1 MKNYLICNFI
11 LHSSS
16 SHGVWIY
23 RISQNHTQRNIN
35 WVSSVFSAFKCEF
48 YVATPIPPH
57 HFMSVITENILILYI
72 KLQSKLKYT
81 TSQPKTECVSQSK
94 WIISAWV
101 DTTMPLSPL
110 WAVVRDFYTE
120 FRPVTMLCLC
130 TCVSLSLFL
139 HSQPER
145 FIKRTEKK
153 TEKNSPKIRFPLAYC
168 ASLQLYCIDK
178 LVFHPCFCPFV
189 DVIHNVKLHFR
200 FLYANFS
207 LIYDMRV
214 SSFLKTSHECD
225 PKCTTH

>member
-1 MKNYLICNFI
+1 MKNYLICNLI

-16 SHGVWIY
+16 SHGVRIY

-72 KLQSKLKYT
+72 KLQSQWKYT

-94 WIISAWV
+94 WIIGAWV

-153 TEKNSPKIRFPLAYC
+153 QRRIRPKFDFRWHIVRLCNSIA
-168 ASLQLYCIDK
+168 
-178 LVFHPCFCPFV
+178 
-189 DVIHNVKLHFR
+189 
-200 FLYANFS
+200 
-207 LIYDMRV
+207 
-214 SSFLKTSHECD
+214 
-225 PKCTTH
+225 